1 MYRGYMVEDSSTQN
15 KKISVAVS
23 SALLERIDSAA
34 TQAGKARSEYVRD
47 VIDAEVAKRLA
58 TNHEKFSVALSSA
71 LLSELD
77 MVADLEGTSR
87 SGFVRELLESMLD

>member
-1 MYRGYMVEDSSTQN
+1 MVEDSGTQD

-23 SALLERIDSAA
+23 PTLLERIDSAA
-34 TQAGKARSEYVRD
+34 AKAGKARSEYVRD
-47 VIDAEVAKRLA
+47 VIDTEVEKRLA

-77 MVADLEGTSR
+77 LVAEVEGKSR
-87 SGFVRELLESMLD
+87 SGFVRELLESILD

>member
-1 MYRGYMVEDSSTQN
+1 MVEDSGTQD

-23 SALLERIDSAA
+23 PALLEIIDGAA
-34 TQAGKARSEYVRD
+34 AQAGKARSEYVRD
-47 VIDAEVAKRLA
+47 VIDAEVTKRFA

-77 MVADLEGTSR
+77 MVAEVEGKSR
-87 SGFVRELLESMLD
+87 SGFVRELFESMLE

>member
-1 MYRGYMVEDSSTQN
+1 MCRRYMVEDTGPQD

-23 SALLERIDSAA
+23 PALLERIDGAA
-34 TQAGKARSEYVRD
+34 VQAGKARSEYVRD

-71 LLSELD
+71 LLNELD
-77 MVADLEGTSR
+77 MVAEVEGKSR
-87 SGFVRELLESMLD
+87 SGFVRELLESILE